1 MKEST
6 SQRDEQE
13 YVYCTYI
20 VRNGKVIYPK
30 RSKYFRFPV
39 NGKKQG

>member
-6 SQRDEQE
+6 SQREEQE
-13 YVYCTYI
+13 YVYCAYI
-20 VRNGKVIYPK
+20 VRNGQVIYPK
-30 RSKYFRFPV
+30 RAKYFRFPA